1 MSHHKQDFIRLA
13 KEVKKKHGSCVVL
26 GLKYV
31 NGLVKK
37 MKIHYFH
44 DCQEAADYITKKFM
58 KAEYQEEMAFE
69 ECSVKFPCNEYTY
82 LQFFVID
89 EEDFNRILEELKK
102 IKGKFESSRMRSAGR
117 LSPRSIKYETGM
129 GSMGSMGSAGRLSPR
144 ALESEKSMGSMG
156 SAGRLSPRSIKYET
170 GMGSMGSAGRLSPR
184 ALESEGS
191 MGSMGS
197 SGRISPRSRETYM

>member
-89 EEDFNRILEELKK
+89 EDDFNRILEELKK
-102 IKGKFESSRMRSAGR
+102 VKGKFESSRMRSAGR
-117 LSPRSIKYETGM
+117 LSPRSIKYETG
-129 GSMGSMGSAGRLSPR
+129 MGSMGSAGRLSPR

>member
-89 EEDFNRILEELKK
+89 EDDFNRILEELKK

-117 LSPRSIKYETGM
+117 LSPRALESE
-129 GSMGSMGSAGRLSPR
+129 GSMRSMRSMRSMGSAGRLSPR
-144 ALESEKSMGSMG
+144 ALESE
-156 SAGRLSPRSIKYET
+156 
-170 GMGSMGSAGRLSPR
+170 
-184 ALESEGS
+184 ESEGS
-191 MGSMGS
+191 MRSMS
-197 SGRISPRSRETYM
+197 RLSPRNRETYM